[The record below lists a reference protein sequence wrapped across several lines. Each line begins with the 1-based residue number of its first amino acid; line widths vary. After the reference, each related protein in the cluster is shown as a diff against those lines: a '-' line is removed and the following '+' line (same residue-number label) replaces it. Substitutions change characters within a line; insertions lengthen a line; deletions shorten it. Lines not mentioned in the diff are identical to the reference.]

1 MLIQGKSSYRVIMTR
16 MTDSRSTITG
26 VIADS
31 RTEIMT
37 VGRRRESRRT
47 AGAFW
52 INEVP
57 AAKSDGF
64 LYWFPVP

>member
-1 MLIQGKSSYRVIMTR
+1 MLIKGKSSYRVIMTR

-26 VIADS
+26 VIAGS

-37 VGRRRESRRT
+37 AGRRRESRRT
-47 AGAFW
+47 AEESW
-52 INEVP
+52 EKEVP

-64 LYWFPVP
+64 LYWLPVP

>member
-1 MLIQGKSSYRVIMTR
+1 

-52 INEVP
+52 IKEVP